1 MVMSLSA
8 LDSCMP
14 HHEISVDFFNMQ
26 RSSTEPLRVVKC
38 AEMVLTTIDM
48 GNYSG

>member
-1 MVMSLSA
+1 MSLSA

-14 HHEISVDFFNMQ
+14 HHEISANFLNMQ

-38 AEMVLTTIDM
+38 ADMVLTTFDL

>member
-1 MVMSLSA
+1 MSLSA

-14 HHEISVDFFNMQ
+14 HHEISANFFNMQ

-38 AEMVLTTIDM
+38 ADMVLTTFGM

>member
-1 MVMSLSA
+1 MSLSA

-14 HHEISVDFFNMQ
+14 HHEISANFFNLQ
-26 RSSTEPLRVVKC
+26 QSSTEPLSVVKC
-38 AEMVLTTIDM
+38 ADMVLTTFGM

>member
-14 HHEISVDFFNMQ
+14 HHEISATFFNMQ
-26 RSSTEPLRVVKC
+26 QSSTEPLRVVKY
-38 AEMVLTTIDM
+38 ADMVLTTFGIS
-48 GNYSG
+48 NYSG

>member
-14 HHEISVDFFNMQ
+14 HHEIAATFFNMQ

-38 AEMVLTTIDM
+38 ADMVLTMFGM